1 MTLDTDTAKV
11 ATGQSQPIILTPSVP
26 VGSLSNS
33 DLPSAKKRGRPSKVE
48 MERRQAE
55 AIAKGEIFPPAVEPQ
70 PYAENSSQPTDV
82 ISQIQ
87 TPPTT
92 SLKRNRTLTGEAEDD
107 GRARPFPQPVE
118 KGQTSSTFGSPE
130 PDSIRNMSHPERM
143 SMPIQHL
150 SPANPGSP
158 LRNSTLASDI
168 EATSPSKNRPTP
180 DSYRVQILRVRGP
193 IIS

>member
-1 MTLDTDTAKV
+1 
-11 ATGQSQPIILTPSVP
+11 
-26 VGSLSNS
+26 VGSPPSS

-48 MERRQAE
+48 VERRQAE
-55 AIAKGEIFPPAVEPQ
+55 AIAKGEIVPPLAEPQ
-70 PYAENSSQPTDV
+70 FYAENSSRPTNV

-107 GRARPFPQPVE
+107 GRARPFSPPVE
-118 KGQTSSTFGSPE
+118 KEQNSSILESLE
-130 PDSIRNMSHPERM
+130 PNGMRNMSHPEKM

-158 LRNSTLASDI
+158 LRRSTLASDI
-168 EATSPSKNRPTP
+168 EATSPSKSRPTTN
-180 DSYRVQILRVRGP
+180 SHRIQTLRVRYP
-193 IIS
+193 FTS